1 MNQQPNAK
9 NMQFITDNMEDAVCV
24 TTKSGYL
31 QFANAAAMT
40 LLGITSEEI
49 PEKRIWELFPLV
61 EENDNLIQLFID
73 AMTTGENTREQLV
86 NYVNAAG
93 QLSQLRVC
101 LRYSREDGLFLII
114 MTDLTQLI
122 KVMSAFA
129 RYTSPQIAAYV
140 LGSPEG
146 ERQGGVSR
154 TVSILM
160 SDLRGFT
167 SMGASMEPDELIT
180 ILNHYFEAMV
190 DVIGRHGGTVIEFLG
205 DGIFAVFGAPGD
217 DPYHALHA
225 VQCAIGMQNAM
236 SDVNEWNKEHGF
248 PPMEMGIGINSGE
261 AVVGNIGSHK
271 KMKYGCMGDAVN
283 LAGRTESFTVGGQVF
298 ITQNTRDM
306 IAEAVDTASEHS
318 FLPKGHA
325 VPMKV
330 FDVLGVGN
338 VHLSAGHENISW
350 LQGGDEGAAVTF
362 SEVDGKI
369 VSEEIYTGLVRA
381 VSEDHR
387 YALLSTDRPLELLQN
402 IMLDIGGR
410 LAAKVMAVQDEDYV
424 ICFTAKPSG
433 FDQWIGHFESR

>member
-167 SMGASMEPDELIT
+167 SMGASMEPERSTT
-180 ILNHYFEAMV
+180 ISMAMPCV
-190 DVIGRHGGTVIEFLG
+190 TSLTCSWPSCGRASATVSSVQASAARAAGSQRSLTRQVRG
-205 DGIFAVFGAPGD
+205 SAASGATV
-217 DPYHALHA
+217 ATR
-225 VQCAIGMQNAM
+225 
-236 SDVNEWNKEHGF
+236 K
-248 PPMEMGIGINSGE
+248 
-261 AVVGNIGSHK
+261 
-271 KMKYGCMGDAVN
+271 
-283 LAGRTESFTVGGQVF
+283 AGRRGRR
-298 ITQNTRDM
+298 TRPPCP
-306 IAEAVDTASEHS
+306 E
-318 FLPKGHA
+318 
-325 VPMKV
+325 
-330 FDVLGVGN
+330 GV
-338 VHLSAGHENISW
+338 VCW
-350 LQGGDEGAAVTF
+350 
-362 SEVDGKI
+362 
-369 VSEEIYTGLVRA
+369 
-381 VSEDHR
+381 
-387 YALLSTDRPLELLQN
+387 P
-402 IMLDIGGR
+402 
-410 LAAKVMAVQDEDYV
+410 
-424 ICFTAKPSG
+424 
-433 FDQWIGHFESR
+433 